1 MNKCVNCDYTTENDE
16 KFCPNCGGELI
27 VEAVAEVVAPAP
39 APKGNVTGI
48 VGLIASIA
56 GMLFALPCIGC
67 CFIPVYGIPGLIV
80 NGIMCAFFSTVGLIC
95 SWKNNKIGKIL
106 AIIALIIV
114 VAAIILGI
122 ITFGGLL
129 VVGLLAGLIGGIVN
143 A

>member
-1 MNKCVNCDYTTENDE
+1 M
-16 KFCPNCGGELI
+16 
-27 VEAVAEVVAPAP
+27 
-39 APKGNVTGI
+39 
-48 VGLIASIA
+48 
-56 GMLFALPCIGC
+56 
-67 CFIPVYGIPGLIV
+67 
-80 NGIMCAFFSTVGLIC
+80 IC